1 MSKDNKTIVGVFVK
15 KEKILSFLEELRNKA
30 GISFDSAF
38 VFLIGENGKEYLV
51 TYKTNRREKQFK
63 NATVMHSKG
72 NCFFTINGLN
82 KLIDENRDKI
92 GKDMQVDWSKYE
104 GTLITSVNDNL
115 KMSKLTKIEDK
126 TSLFL
131 S

>member
-1 MSKDNKTIVGVFVK
+1 MSMDNKTIVGVFVR

-38 VFLIGENGKEYLV
+38 VFSIGENGKEYLV
-51 TYKTNRREKQFK
+51 TYKTNNKEKQFK

-82 KLIDENRDKI
+82 KLIEENKDKI
-92 GKDMQVDWSKYE
+92 GKDMLVNWKEYD
-104 GTLITSVNDNL
+104 GMLITSVNDNL
-115 KMSKLTKIEDK
+115 KMSRLTKIEDK